1 LHTKNEQ
8 KRTTGCYHNYMN
20 KIKSLIIDD
29 DPFIRDL
36 LQDKLDQY
44 FPEVEVLSMAS
55 SGTEGL
61 QKIKTLQPDLIFLDV
76 EMADMTGFE
85 MLAQLSD
92 IKFQVIF
99 ITSYSHYAIRAI
111 RFNALDYLLKP
122 IDLGELKKALKRFK
136 DHTRTKPQK
145 ENMALALRN
154 STTKNVADHMLIL
167 KTQDGDLKLVL
178 KDIVHIEGD
187 RNYSYIHLK
196 NGSKK
201 LVTKTLSDLE
211 ELLDSKG
218 FYRCH
223 RSHVLNGEHIVET
236 TGLSA
241 LLSNNTRIPISRRK
255 KKTFFEWLE
264 AYQSTS
270 T

>member
-1 LHTKNEQ
+1 MPSDKT
-8 KRTTGCYHNYMN
+8 RC
-20 KIKSLIIDD
+20 LIIDD
-29 DPFIRDL
+29 DPFILEL
-36 LQDKLDQY
+36 LQDKLAQH
-44 FPEVEVLSMAS
+44 FPEVEVLSTAN
-55 SGTEGL
+55 SGREGL
-61 QKIKTLQPDLIFLDV
+61 EKIASYTPELIFLDV
-76 EMADMTGFE
+76 EMSDMTGFE

-92 IKFQVIF
+92 VNFQVIF
-99 ITSYSHYAIRAI
+99 ITSYSHYAIKAI

-122 IDLGELKKALKRFK
+122 IDLGELSKAMKRFK
-136 DHTRTKPQK
+136 SSAKSNTQQESMT
-145 ENMALALRN
+145 LALQN
-154 STTKNVADHMLIL
+154 MSANKVADHMLIL
-167 KTQDGDLKLVL
+167 KTQDGALKLVL

-196 NGSKK
+196 NGTKK

-223 RSHVLNGEHIVET
+223 RSYILNREHIVGA

-241 LLSNNTRIPISRRK
+241 LLSNTIRIPISRRK
-255 KKTFFEWLE
+255 KKPFSEWFE